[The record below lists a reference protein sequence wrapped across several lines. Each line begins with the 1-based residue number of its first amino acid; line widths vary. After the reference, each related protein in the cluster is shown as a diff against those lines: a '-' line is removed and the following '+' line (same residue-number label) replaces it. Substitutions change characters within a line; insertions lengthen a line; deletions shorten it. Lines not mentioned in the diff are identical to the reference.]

1 MSNATT
7 PQGGECLILGLGND
21 ILRDDQVGL
30 AVVRN
35 LGPLPDGYAVREAA
49 IGGMALVEVFVG
61 FKRGLIV
68 DADMT
73 TERPAGNIRHI
84 NLDEVEHP
92 PALRSAH
99 DADLPSS
106 LELARR
112 LGWVVPDRIDVVAI
126 DVRDA
131 ITFDE
136 QMTPEV
142 TAAVPLAVAK
152 VREVLGLEPL
162 AGD

>member
-1 MSNATT
+1 MADAAA
-7 PQGGECLILGLGND
+7 PRGGECLILGMGND

-35 LGPLPDGYAVREAA
+35 LGPLPEGYVVREAA

-73 TERPAGNIRHI
+73 TARPVGTIRHI
-84 NLDEVEHP
+84 RLDEVEHP
-92 PALRSAH
+92 PSLRSAH

-136 QMTPEV
+136 SMSPEV
-142 TAAVPLAVAK
+142 EAAVPAAVAK
-152 VREVLGLEPL
+152 VREVLGLPAL
-162 AGD
+162 